1 METEKQNKL
10 LGICASLSLHGLA
23 AVIIV
28 FSLSGNAAIQR
39 DLGKLDFMWV
49 SFAAKHAPSSSPI
62 PGNHIWKAPLPLIKT
77 HVAQEARATG
87 HISSDSK
94 AAILSAKPA
103 AGNHAMFSS
112 DHETIAY
119 TVADSHSPASD
130 SGVKGHTAGQEPAG
144 SDSQPLYREN
154 PPPGYP
160 EIARQQGYEGVVLVG
175 AEILVNGHVGETVI
189 RKSSGY
195 AVLDQSAISAV
206 KTWKF
211 EPAKKSGI
219 PYKTWAELPVKFVIS
234 NHNS

>member
-1 METEKQNKL
+1 METEKQHKL
-10 LGICASLSLHGLA
+10 TGICASLGLHGLA
-23 AVIIV
+23 AVILV
-28 FSLSGNAAIQR
+28 FSLSGNAVIQR

-49 SFAAKHAPSSSPI
+49 SFAAKHEPSYVPV
-62 PGNHIWKAPLPLIKT
+62 PENHIWRAPLPSTKT
-77 HVAQEARATG
+77 RVAPEASAAG
-87 HISSDSK
+87 HIGADSK
-94 AAILSAKPA
+94 AATSSTKPA
-103 AGNHAMFSS
+103 AGDDAMFSS

-119 TVADSHSPASD
+119 TVEDSNSSASD
-130 SGVKGHTAGQEPAG
+130 SGVKGHMAIQKPAG
-144 SDSQPLYREN
+144 SDSHPLYREN

-175 AEILVNGHVGETVI
+175 AEILVNGRVGEAVI

-195 AVLDQSAISAV
+195 AVLDQSAINAV

>member
-23 AVIIV
+23 AVIMV

-49 SFAAKHAPSSSPI
+49 SFAAKHVPSYAPVPE
-62 PGNHIWKAPLPLIKT
+62 NRIWKAPLPSIKT
-77 HVAQEARATG
+77 RVAPEARTTEHFSA
-87 HISSDSK
+87 DSK
-94 AAILSAKPA
+94 AATSSAKPA
-103 AGNHAMFSS
+103 ANDDAIFSS

-119 TVADSHSPASD
+119 TVVDSHSPASD

-189 RKSSGY
+189 RKSSGHT
-195 AVLDQSAISAV
+195 VLDQSAIQAV

>member
-1 METEKQNKL
+1 METGKQNKL
-10 LGICASLSLHGLA
+10 LGICASLGLHGLA
-23 AVIIV
+23 AVIMV
-28 FSLSGNAAIQR
+28 FSLSGNAVIQR

-49 SFAAKHAPSSSPI
+49 SFAAKHEPSSVPV
-62 PGNHIWKAPLPLIKT
+62 PENHIWKAPLPSIKT
-77 HVAQEARATG
+77 RVAPEARTAG
-87 HISSDSK
+87 HIRAESK
-94 AAILSAKPA
+94 AATSSTKPA
-103 AGNHAMFSS
+103 DGDNAMFTS
-112 DHETIAY
+112 DHETITY
-119 TVADSHSPASD
+119 TVANSQSPAS
-130 SGVKGHTAGQEPAG
+130 GMKGHTAGREAAG

-160 EIARQQGYEGVVLVG
+160 DIARQQGYEGVVLVG
-175 AEILVNGHVGETVI
+175 AEILVNGRVGEAVI

-195 AVLDQSAISAV
+195 AVLDQSAIQAV

>member
-10 LGICASLSLHGLA
+10 LGICASIGLHGLA
-23 AVIIV
+23 AVILV
-28 FSLSGNAAIQR
+28 FSLSGNIMIQR

-49 SFAAKHAPSSSPI
+49 SFSAKQEPSSVSPPENRI
-62 PGNHIWKAPLPLIKT
+62 RKEHPPAIKT
-77 HVAQEARATG
+77 RVSPKAGTAERISVNDEAVY
-87 HISSDSK
+87 S
-94 AAILSAKPA
+94 SAKPP
-103 AGNHAMFSS
+103 AGEDATVSPG
-112 DHETIAY
+112 HETSVY
-119 TVADSHSPASD
+119 TVAANHTPASD
-130 SGVKGHTAGQEPAG
+130 SH
-144 SDSQPLYREN
+144 PLYVEN

-175 AEILVNGHVGETVI
+175 AEILTNGRVGEAVI

-195 AVLDQSAISAV
+195 AVLDQSAIEAV

-219 PYKTWAELPVKFVIS
+219 PYRTWAELPVKFVIS

>member
-23 AVIIV
+23 AVIMV

-49 SFAAKHAPSSSPI
+49 SFAAKHAPI
-62 PGNHIWKAPLPLIKT
+62 PENHIWKAPLPSIKA
-77 HVAQEARATG
+77 HVAPEARTAG
-87 HISSDSK
+87 HFSANSK
-94 AAILSAKPA
+94 AATSSTKPA
-103 AGNHAMFSS
+103 ANDDAMFSS

-119 TVADSHSPASD
+119 TLADGHSPASD
-130 SGVKGHTAGQEPAG
+130 SGVKGHTAVQEPTG

-175 AEILVNGHVGETVI
+175 AEILVNGHVGETLI

-195 AVLDQSAISAV
+195 AVLDQSAIQAV